1 MKLVTLSQPSP
12 PAPLSLHPVEMMTQN
27 QSRKYVISR
36 SNNIYKHNLNQSFVL
51 SKNANLG
58 FLESI
63 TVPKL

>member
-1 MKLVTLSQPSP
+1 VLGHVLSEEQSKD
-12 PAPLSLHPVEMMTQN
+12 SSDEMMTQN
-27 QSRKYVISR
+27 QSRKYVFLR
-36 SNNIYKHNLNQSFVL
+36 SNNLYKHNLNQSFVL